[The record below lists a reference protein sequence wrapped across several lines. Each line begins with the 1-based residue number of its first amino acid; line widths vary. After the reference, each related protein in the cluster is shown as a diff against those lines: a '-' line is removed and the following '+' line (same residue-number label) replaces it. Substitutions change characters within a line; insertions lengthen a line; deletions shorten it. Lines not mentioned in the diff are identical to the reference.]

1 MSQVFKP
8 TYVIPELG
16 EFGQLPD
23 GAIINAGGVTG
34 PFFTIGGQAVILKDG
49 TASDGSG
56 PVIIT
61 GGGGGGGGGNVF
73 GFEYVQTNPATIWTI
88 AHNRNTTKIQST
100 IWTETNEILY
110 PDTVQIV
117 NTNTVVV
124 VFNTPQVGRAILILF
139 Q

>member
-16 EFGQLPD
+16 ELGRLPD
-23 GAIINAGGVTG
+23 GAIINAGGVSG

-56 PVIIT
+56 PVIVT
-61 GGGGGGGGGNVF
+61 GPGGGNVS
-73 GFEYVQTNPATIWTI
+73 GFEYVQASPAMIWTI
-88 AHNRNTTKIQST
+88 FHNRNTVKIQAT
-100 IWTETNEILY
+100 IWTETNELVH

-117 NTNTVVV
+117 DSNTVVA
-124 VFNTPQVGRAILILF
+124 VFNTPQAGRAVLIMF

>member
-16 EFGQLPD
+16 ELGQMPD

-56 PVIIT
+56 TVIVT
-61 GGGGGGGGGNVF
+61 GGGANVS
-73 GFEYVQTNPATIWTI
+73 GFEYVQNPAEAIWTVF
-88 AHNRNTTKIQST
+88 HNRNTRKIQAT
-100 IWTETNEILY
+100 IWSDTNEIIY
-110 PDTVQIV
+110 PDVVQIV
-117 NTNTVVV
+117 DSNTVVV
-124 VFNTPQVGRAILILF
+124 IFNTPQAGRAILILF